1 MNQNKLTLNL
11 LIFLFQI
18 SSISLQALP
27 GDSNQ
32 PIEIEADFAELDD
45 EQGETIYVGNVIVIQ
60 GSLRMTG
67 EKLRI
72 ILDDKKDIKRAI
84 MTGQPA
90 TFKQRPKIDEKEV
103 EGESKTIEYK
113 ASEEFLYLIDNAKVV
128 QGKRLAEGHRINY
141 DIKNKIITI
150 RSARADIFQR
160 DLIKKESSQRVKIII
175 PSEES

>member
-1 MNQNKLTLNL
+1 MNQNKLALIL
-11 LIFLFQI
+11 LVVLLQI
-18 SSISLQALP
+18 KCMSLQALP

-45 EQGETIYVGNVIVIQ
+45 VQGETIYVGNVIVIQ

-72 ILDDKKDIKRAI
+72 VLDDKKNIQQAI
-84 MTGQPA
+84 MTGKPA

-103 EGESKTIEYK
+103 EGESKIIEYK
-113 ASEEFLYLIDNAKVV
+113 ATKGFLYLIENAKVV

-141 DIKNKIITI
+141 DINNKVITI
-150 RSARADIFQR
+150 RSSRADIFQR
-160 DLIKKESSQRVKIII
+160 DSIKKEGSQRVKIII
-175 PSEES
+175 PVDES